1 MPLKSLGPT
10 LCRLPLLTR
19 FISRP
24 SPATALEAH
33 DVPTVHAGSV
43 MRQSEQSVKPHLPA
57 TDTLRLLSLPPPMPV
72 TDQIRLHVRRVY
84 FQGNR
89 LLTKAQLYPA
99 VQPYL
104 NRPLNAADVNHLLAA
119 VTNEYRKAGWFVEV
133 YMPQQALD
141 QNELTLQVVEE
152 IRGSGK
158 PAR

>member
-1 MPLKSLGPT
+1 MRDLELDREAPQTPSADARHAERAPENHQNPNLPYDLNPDHHLNHRRPLN
-10 LCRLPLLTR
+10 
-19 FISRP
+19 
-24 SPATALEAH
+24 EH
-33 DVPTVHAGSV
+33 H
-43 MRQSEQSVKPHLPA
+43 
-57 TDTLRLLSLPPPMPV
+57 
-72 TDQIRLHVRRVY
+72 
-84 FQGNR
+84 
-89 LLTKAQLYPA
+89 
-99 VQPYL
+99 L